1 MMVHFCENDEWL
13 LAINYFRKNA
23 PPQVF
28 DWVLNAPLRIFTEW
42 SLKLSL
48 LSILNPGNFSNVVF
62 LIEVH

>member
-48 LSILNPGNFSNVVF
+48 LSILNHGNVVF
-62 LIEVH
+62 LIEVL